1 MASRHTTTDKIN
13 HKGKKQLS
21 LYFSKEAQG
30 QRLLERLQ
38 ALARRRRRSLNF
50 LILEALTRYLKVEEA
65 KERRTQ
71 KRSCRR

>member
-1 MASRHTTTDKIN
+1 MASRRKAEKLN
-13 HKGKKQLS
+13 HKDKKQLS

-50 LILEALTRYLKVEEA
+50 LILEALTRYLKAEEA

-71 KRSCRR
+71 KRTCRR